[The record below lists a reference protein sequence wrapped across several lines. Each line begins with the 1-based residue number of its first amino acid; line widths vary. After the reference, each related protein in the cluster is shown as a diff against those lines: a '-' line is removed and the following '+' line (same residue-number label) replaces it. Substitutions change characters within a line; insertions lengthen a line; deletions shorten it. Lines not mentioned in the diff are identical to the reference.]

1 MRRSN
6 FLKGLCVLSAVFLVA
21 PGLAQAK
28 EWKVEEKLEGKP
40 DKEDRD
46 KIKHAQDVSGIA
58 CNSELGFPRQCVVI
72 DDETQRAQ
80 VVIVHD
86 DKIVAGQPIQLISH
100 SFNGKP
106 VELDGEGVAYDDG
119 YFYVIGS
126 HGSPRDS
133 NIVGEERAT
142 RIAANSQLLR
152 FRIEKDDITKDG
164 RLKETP
170 RIEGTTKLRAAL
182 RSVPKLK
189 AEENLDKNGLTIEGV
204 AVKDGILYAG
214 LRGPSLPDDKAA
226 IVSMPVKNLFDGEAS
241 LPPLDIDPISVG
253 DGNGIRDLIRYKNGF
268 IVLVGPSGD
277 LKKGDPGKYFVVR
290 WPGRGNDV
298 VGPRTPV
305 EVVPADKDDK
315 AEDFLKPEAILVLDE
330 DGSDLRL
337 LVLCDG
343 AKEGRPRTMTMR

>member
-1 MRRSN
+1 MRSSAI
-6 FLKGLCVLSAVFLVA
+6 LKALCVLAAVFLVV
-21 PGLAQAK
+21 PGHAQSK
-28 EWKVEEKLEGKP
+28 EWKVEGKLQGKR
-40 DKEDRD
+40 DKDDHD

-58 CNSELGFPRQCVVI
+58 CNSESGFPRQCVVI

-100 SFNGKP
+100 SFNGEP
-106 VELDGEGVAYDDG
+106 VELDGEGVAYEDG

-133 NIVGEERAT
+133 KIVGDERDA

-152 FRIEKDDITKDG
+152 FRIDKDDITKDG

-170 RIEGTTKLRAAL
+170 RIEATAKLRAAL
-182 RSVPKLK
+182 RKVPALK
-189 AEENLDKNGLTIEGV
+189 AEENLDKDGLTIEGV

-214 LRGPSLPDDKAA
+214 LRGPPLPDGKAA
-226 IVSMPVKNLFDGEAS
+226 IASLPVKNLFDGKAS
-241 LPPLDIDPISVG
+241 LPDLHIDPVSVG
-253 DGNGIRDLIRYKNGF
+253 EGNGIRDLIRYKNGF
-268 IVLVGPSGD
+268 VVLVGPSGD
-277 LKKGDPGKYFVVR
+277 LKEGDPGKYFVVR
-290 WPGRGNDV
+290 WPGQGDV

-315 AEDFLKPEAILVLDE
+315 AKDFLKPEAILVLDE

-343 AKEGRPRTMTMR
+343 AREGRPRTMTMR